1 MGRLASLTVI
11 FACGMIP
18 ALGIGVRSAVI
29 RARATFGGGTIRF
42 VSTVLTCLVLV
53 NKVTLSVF
61 IDDMLDIRVS
71 NVFGEGHLGVC
82 FLDFTDFTLV
92 LEHTETLSADHLLF
106 LLCHFPGFFVFL
118 CLKVGLNLVVFS
130 V

>member
-1 MGRLASLTVI
+1 
-11 FACGMIP
+11 MIP

-29 RARATFGGGTIRF
+29 RARAAFGGGTIRF
-42 VSTVLTCLVLV
+42 VSTVLTCLVLI

-61 IDDMLDIRVS
+61 IDDVLDIRIS
-71 NVFGEGHLGVC
+71 SVFGKGHFGVC
-82 FLDFTDFTLV
+82 FLDLTDLALV
-92 LEHTETLSADHLLF
+92 LEHTEALSADHLLF
-106 LLCHFPGFFVFL
+106 LLRHFPGFFVLL